1 MLEYGKAVQESVY
14 EQLRVVREGQLR
26 IIFSQDLKVS
36 EEVNLMFSC
45 LAVSIVCIC
54 KLPAHTVLLLQILSW
69 EFCARRHEE
78 LLPRRLVAPQV
89 IYCLPY

>member
-36 EEVNLMFSC
+36 EDVNLMFSC
-45 LAVSIVCIC
+45 LAVSIVCI
-54 KLPAHTVLLLQILSW
+54 
-69 EFCARRHEE
+69 
-78 LLPRRLVAPQV
+78 
-89 IYCLPY
+89 